1 MGNQILFLFLF
12 SVLDED
18 FRVSVSD
25 SVTVKGNSAVL
36 RCSVD
41 PPRVRPFVRVTSWL
55 HEEGASIEILP
66 EAEPR

>member
-1 MGNQILFLFLF
+1 M
-12 SVLDED
+12 
-18 FRVSVSD
+18 SVSD